1 MTEVAHARSLIES
14 IADPIGLHIKS
25 SALKS
30 DRLLGNFFFAPT
42 YVGSHGYHR

>member
-25 SALKS
+25 SALNPTGS
-30 DRLLGNFFFAPT
+30 SLRTHRNYAPPLL
-42 YVGSHGYHR
+42 V